1 MKVYMHY
8 LYLALLFQ
16 CIFAGE
22 YKHLYSLL
30 TIHTLIE
37 QYLSN
42 CKYNH

>member
-1 MKVYMHY
+1 MTGYMHN
-8 LYLALLFQ
+8 LHLVLLFQ
-16 CIFAGE
+16 CTFAGE
-22 YKHLYSLL
+22 YKHPYSLL